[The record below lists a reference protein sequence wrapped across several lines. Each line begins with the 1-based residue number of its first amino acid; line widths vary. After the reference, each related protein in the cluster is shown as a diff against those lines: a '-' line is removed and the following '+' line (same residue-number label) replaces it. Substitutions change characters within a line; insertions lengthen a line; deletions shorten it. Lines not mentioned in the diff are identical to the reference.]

1 LARVRAAAS
10 GRLPVHGEKHA
21 RSSQTLIPLFGLVGS
36 TDVDVDAFSV
46 GVRWNIR

>member
-1 LARVRAAAS
+1 
-10 GRLPVHGEKHA
+10 
-21 RSSQTLIPLFGLVGS
+21 LFGLVGS